1 MFQVENELV
10 FFLAD
15 GQEAVAWV
23 FFHNAVF
30 WKICWFTLCV
40 LLYLC
45 EEEDRL
51 RLATTKCYVGFV

>member
-40 LLYLC
+40 LLYLG
-45 EEEDRL
+45 EEENRL
-51 RLATTKCYVGFV
+51 WLATTERHVSLV